1 MDNIAGGCNGRGCG
15 IDKARPQM
23 VLCDTVLLFVETVL
37 FFYNLLRQL
46 QQQTVET
53 EMLIKLI
60 CHKINVKLQ

>member
-1 MDNIAGGCNGRGCG
+1 MGCG
-15 IDKARPQM
+15 IDKTYSQM
-23 VLCDTVLLFVETVL
+23 VLCNTVLLFVETVL
-37 FFYNLLRQL
+37 FFYHFLRQL